1 MRLRMGGEPPVR
13 ASPECLWR
21 SVCGW
26 GTHICVVC
34 GLVVYSALGRCGAV
48 SRARAKRARFD
59 SLWKS
64 SIATL

>member
-1 MRLRMGGEPPVR
+1 MRLHMGGEPPVR

-26 GTHICVVC
+26 GTPICVVC
-34 GLVVYSALGRCGAV
+34 GLVVYRALGRCGAV
-48 SRARAKRARFD
+48 SRARATRARFD

>member
-1 MRLRMGGEPPVR
+1 MKLHMGGEPPVR

-26 GTHICVVC
+26 AHTHV
-34 GLVVYSALGRCGAV
+34 LVVYSALGRCVAV